1 MTAQIERERKN
12 GKNVTEAER
21 CGVCKEIWAQ
31 SYMDKDKAEKREDRL
46 NYMQGINSTKDA
58 NMFEDMILI
67 KK

>member
-1 MTAQIERERKN
+1 
-12 GKNVTEAER
+12 
-21 CGVCKEIWAQ
+21 
-31 SYMDKDKAEKREDRL
+31 MDKDKAEKREDRL